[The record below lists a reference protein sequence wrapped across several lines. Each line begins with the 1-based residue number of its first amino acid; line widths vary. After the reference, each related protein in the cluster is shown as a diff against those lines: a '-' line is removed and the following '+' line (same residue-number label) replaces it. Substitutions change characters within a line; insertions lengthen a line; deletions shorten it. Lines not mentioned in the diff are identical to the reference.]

1 MSKTRSLAPAELV
14 KVIGGILIVSSLL
27 MIAATI
33 WTMFP
38 LTKLEELLKH
48 PPGST
53 STEWQG
59 LNQQLWVSLVGR
71 LVCSVIG
78 FIAGS
83 GLLKRRVWARQAM
96 SLFCLSQILL
106 QVYAIGVTM
115 FAPWITAEW
124 WARWPFLIK
133 PAILIVVDG
142 YLWWWVSRL
151 DDKAFA

>member
-1 MSKTRSLAPAELV
+1 MTSKREYVDYLRV
-14 KVIGGILIVSSLL
+14 KVIGWILVIGSSL

-48 PPGST
+48 PPGSA

-115 FAPWITAEW
+115 FAPWIMAEW